1 MSIKHLTQLSL
12 ADGMV
17 YNHPHLQELDDI
29 IALIDWLEIE
39 CELRVISVKDTGNS
53 AYPALIMFKILL
65 LQIWYKLSDVQME
78 KQLARDLMFRRFTA
92 LSLDAP
98 TPDHSTIWR
107 FREKLVRHELLDPL
121 LSNLNDQL
129 VKKRIKIKQ
138 GSVAIIDATLI
149 RAQFSQDD
157 DASWASKTNSK
168 GKVESTFGYKSHI
181 NVDEDGFVNKSAFST
196 AAPHDSQVCEEIIVD
211 GNTALYADCAFKS
224 EKTDAMLK
232 ARGIKNEIH
241 VKGYRNK
248 PLTEQQKQANRI
260 RSTIR
265 NTVERVFGQ
274 TKRHCELGVA
284 KYKGLARNAL
294 RTSLIYFIHNLKTAR
309 FVLQQSHSKSA
320 WNVDLRV
327 ISPWFWLF
335 QG

>member
-129 VKKRIKIKQ
+129 VKKRIKIK
-138 GSVAIIDATLI
+138 G
-149 RAQFSQDD
+149 
-157 DASWASKTNSK
+157 
-168 GKVESTFGYKSHI
+168 E
-181 NVDEDGFVNKSAFST
+181 
-196 AAPHDSQVCEEIIVD
+196 
-211 GNTALYADCAFKS
+211 FKH
-224 EKTDAMLK
+224 EVQ
-232 ARGIKNEIH
+232 R
-241 VKGYRNK
+241 
-248 PLTEQQKQANRI
+248 
-260 RSTIR
+260 
-265 NTVERVFGQ
+265 
-274 TKRHCELGVA
+274 C
-284 KYKGLARNAL
+284 
-294 RTSLIYFIHNLKTAR
+294 
-309 FVLQQSHSKSA
+309 
-320 WNVDLRV
+320 
-327 ISPWFWLF
+327 
-335 QG
+335 

>member
-17 YNHPHLQELDDI
+17 YNHPHLQELDDLN
-29 IALIDWLEIE
+29 ALIDWAQINQT
-39 CELRVISVKDTGNS
+39 LRVIEVKDTGNS

-65 LQIWYKLSDVQME
+65 LQVWYKLSDVQIE
-78 KQLARDLMFRRFTA
+78 KQLARDLLFRRFTA

-107 FREKLVRHELLDPL
+107 FREKLVKQELLAPL

-129 VKKRIKIKQ
+129 VQKRIKIKQ
-138 GSVAIIDATLI
+138 GSVAIIDATLF
-149 RAQFSQDD
+149 RAQFSQDE
-157 DASWASKTNSK
+157 DATWSSKTNSK
-168 GKVESTFGYKSHI
+168 GKVESTYGYKSHI
-181 NVDEDGFVNKSAFST
+181 NVDEDGFVNQVAFNT
-196 AAPHDSQVCEEIIVD
+196 AAPHDSQVCEALIVE
-211 GNTALYADCAFKS
+211 GNVALYADSAFKS

-232 ARGIKNEIH
+232 ARGIKNEVH
-241 VKGYRNK
+241 EKGYRNK

-274 TKRHCELGVA
+274 TKLHCELDIA
-284 KYKGLARNAL
+284 KYQGLARNAL
-294 RTSLIYFIHNLKTAR
+294 RTGLIYFVHNLKTAR
-309 FVLQQSHSKSA
+309 FVIRTSQPKSA
-320 WNVDLRV
+320 
-327 ISPWFWLF
+327 
-335 QG
+335 